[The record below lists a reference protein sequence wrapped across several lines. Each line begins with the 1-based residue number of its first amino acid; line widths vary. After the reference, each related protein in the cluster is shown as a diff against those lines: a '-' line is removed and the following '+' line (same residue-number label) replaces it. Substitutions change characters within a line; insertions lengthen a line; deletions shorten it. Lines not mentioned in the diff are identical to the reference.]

1 MLIEFPFKCGKI
13 HGRRLE
19 FEIRDTGI
27 GISPDT
33 LKHLMQPFVQGDS
46 STTRKYGGTGLGL
59 VISKQIIKFMN
70 GDIKVQSELG
80 KGTTVSWWVT
90 LRRVDS
96 KDNHSITEVLKFKRN
111 LDILVVEDNSV
122 NRKLFSTLITSLNI
136 SCDCAEN
143 GFDALTACQKKKY
156 DMIFMDLMMP
166 VMGGIEAS
174 TKIRQECTLNF
185 VTPIIAL
192 TASVD
197 LQTRHEAEKAGMVD
211 FLSKPAPLLRIGQI
225 IGKYIKS

>member
-1 MLIEFPFKCGKI
+1 MCVDSTQILLKRNVTLQVEWNFHPNLCVIGDPYRLNQCLLNFLSNAAKFTEEGTIKLNCKEVRVCPQI
-13 HGRRLE
+13 SRLE

-143 GFDALTACQKKKY
+143 GFDALTACQKKNT
-156 DMIFMDLMMP
+156 I
-166 VMGGIEAS
+166 
-174 TKIRQECTLNF
+174 
-185 VTPIIAL
+185 
-192 TASVD
+192 
-197 LQTRHEAEKAGMVD
+197 
-211 FLSKPAPLLRIGQI
+211 
-225 IGKYIKS
+225 

>member
-1 MLIEFPFKCGKI
+1 
-13 HGRRLE
+13 
-19 FEIRDTGI
+19 
-27 GISPDT
+27 
-33 LKHLMQPFVQGDS
+33 
-46 STTRKYGGTGLGL
+46 
-59 VISKQIIKFMN
+59 
-70 GDIKVQSELG
+70 
-80 KGTTVSWWVT
+80 
-90 LRRVDS
+90 
-96 KDNHSITEVLKFKRN
+96 
-111 LDILVVEDNSV
+111 
-122 NRKLFSTLITSLNI
+122 
-136 SCDCAEN
+136 
-143 GFDALTACQKKKY
+143 
-156 DMIFMDLMMP
+156 MIFMDLMMP